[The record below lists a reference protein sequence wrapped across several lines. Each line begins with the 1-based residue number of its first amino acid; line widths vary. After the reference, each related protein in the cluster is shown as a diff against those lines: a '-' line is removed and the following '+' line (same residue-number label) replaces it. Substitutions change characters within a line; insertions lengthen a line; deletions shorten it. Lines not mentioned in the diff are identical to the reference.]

1 MKPMA
6 KIDLANVQAFT
17 DRHGRRRHYYRR
29 KGQRKIPLPGDPGS
43 AEFMAAYAEA
53 KASDPVCSAEARASA
68 VASRTQPRSINAL
81 IIEYY
86 RSQEFLDL
94 KPATQRNYRNI
105 LDRFRAQH
113 GGKGAAS
120 VETHH
125 LEAIFIS
132 MAGRPGATRNLRK
145 RLNRV
150 FRLAV
155 RMGWRKDNPIR
166 ETEAPRTKS
175 GGFIPWSEA
184 EIVRFREYWP
194 SGSRERLALELLLCT
209 GQRRSDV
216 RLMGRQHV
224 SPDNRISVV
233 QQKGGKRLRIQIH
246 PALKAE
252 IDQHPAAMTFVTT
265 THGAPFSEA
274 GFTQWFVERAVL
286 AGIKGRTPH
295 GLRKAAG
302 RRLAEAGCT
311 AKQIAAVLG
320 HSTLSEVERYTR
332 DASQV
337 HLADDA
343 MAQLQKAETRTAG
356 VRRLDT

>member
-1 MKPMA
+1 MRDMA
-6 KIDLANVQAFT
+6 TITLDNIQAFT

-29 KGQRKIPLPGDPGS
+29 KGMKRIALPGEPGS
-43 AEFMAAYAEA
+43 AEFMAAYAQA
-53 KASDPVCSAEARASA
+53 KAADPSAGADARAKAAEAR
-68 VASRTQPRSINAL
+68 VQPRSINAL
-81 IIEYY
+81 IIAYY
-86 RSQEFLDL
+86 RTQEFLDL
-94 KPATQRNYRNI
+94 KPATQKNYRNI
-105 LDRFRAQH
+105 LDRFRAKH

-125 LEAIFIS
+125 LEAIFMG
-132 MAGRPGATRNLRK
+132 MAGRPGATKNLRK

-155 RMGWRKDNPIR
+155 RLGWRKDNPIR

-175 GGFIPWSEA
+175 PGFIPWSEE
-184 EIVRFREYWP
+184 EIEQYREHWT

-216 RLMGRQHV
+216 RLMGRQHL
-224 SPDNRISVV
+224 SGDRISVV
-233 QQKGGKRLRIQIH
+233 QQKGGKRLLIRVH
-246 PALKAE
+246 PDLKAE
-252 IDQHPAAMTFVTT
+252 IDKHPDVMTFVTT
-265 THGAPFSEA
+265 AYGAPFSEA
-274 GFTQWFVERAVL
+274 GFTQWFVERAVK
-286 AGIKGRTPH
+286 AGVVGRGPH

-343 MAQLQKAETRTAG
+343 MDNLAQAETRTRG
-356 VRRLDT
+356 VNPV